1 MSTVLLL
8 LKHKRETQTSL
19 RFPSIWEFT
28 PRVGNFSSLG
38 FAPVSWARQFVQ
50 WLFCGLLSGGDGGSG
65 GHPDNY
71 GQVRVEGVV
80 WVWLSVCTY
89 RRHGEI
95 LAQDLGLRRA
105 GTA

>member
-1 MSTVLLL
+1 MSKVLLL
-8 LKHKRETQTSL
+8 LNYKRQTQLSL
-19 RFPSIWEFT
+19 RFRLIWQFT
-28 PRVGNFSSLG
+28 PKMGKFSTLS
-38 FAPVSWARQFVQ
+38 FVPVSWARQFGQ

-80 WVWLSVCTY
+80 WVWPSVWSH
-89 RRHGEI
+89 RQHREI

-105 GTA
+105 GTP